1 MPAIVVATQEDD
13 ENPDLTQKAIAL
25 ATEMSRRKIAKI
37 IVTTDTGDAFTMTL
51 QPTRHSGDIL
61 CRLDLPG

>member
-13 ENPDLTQKAIAL
+13 ENPDLTQQAIAL

-37 IVTTDTGDAFTMTL
+37 TVTTDTGDAFTMTL

-61 CRLDLPG
+61 RRLDLPG